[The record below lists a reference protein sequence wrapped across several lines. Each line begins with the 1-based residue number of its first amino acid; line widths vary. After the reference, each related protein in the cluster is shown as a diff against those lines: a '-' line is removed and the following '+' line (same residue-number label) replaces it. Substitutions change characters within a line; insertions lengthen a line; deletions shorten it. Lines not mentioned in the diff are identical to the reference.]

1 MLEIRNLKT
10 YYFMEQGTVKAV
22 DDVSF
27 TIPTGK
33 VVGLAGESGSGKTTI
48 AMSIMRL
55 LPSNGKIVD
64 GELILDNEID
74 LTKVDENYMR
84 EKIRWNKVAI
94 IFQGAMNALNPVLNV
109 GDQIVEAIL
118 AHENVSREEAWQRTK
133 ELFEEVGLDPDRIK
147 HYPHE
152 FSGGMRQRV
161 MIAMA
166 LACNPSLVIADEPTT
181 ALDVTIQA
189 EIMELLLELQKSYN
203 LSVLLISHDLSVMA
217 QMSHHIAILYGGKLM
232 EYGDAVSIFKRPRH
246 PYTQGLISSLPSVAR
261 TKKER
266 KLVTIPGAPPN
277 LLNPPPGCPF
287 YDRCPIAKDI
297 CKKEVPP
304 LRKINGSLVACHFV
318 DETKDRNVWRE

>member
-10 YYFMEQGTVKAV
+10 YYYMENGVVKAV

-27 TIPTGK
+27 KIPTGK

-64 GELILDNEID
+64 GEIILDDEID
-74 LTKVDENYMR
+74 LTKVDERYMR
-84 EKIRWNKVAI
+84 EKIRWKKIAI

-133 ELFEEVGLDPDRIK
+133 QLFEEVGLDPDRIR

-189 EIMELLLELQKSYN
+189 EIIDLLLDLQKAYN

-232 EYGDAVSIFKRPRH
+232 EYGDAVSIFKKPRH
-246 PYTQGLISSLPSVAR
+246 PYTQGLISSLPSVSR

-266 KLVTIPGAPPN
+266 KLVAIPGSPPD
-277 LLNPPPGCPF
+277 LLNPPAGCPF
-287 YDRCPIAKDI
+287 NPRCPIAKDI
-297 CKKEVPP
+297 CYKEMPTLEKVD
-304 LRKINGSLVACHFV
+304 GSYVACHFV
-318 DETKDRNVWRE
+318 DETKDRNIWRE

>member
-10 YYFMEQGTVKAV
+10 YYYMENGVVKAV

-27 TIPTGK
+27 EIPTGK

-64 GELILDNEID
+64 GEMILDDEID
-74 LTKVDENYMR
+74 LTKVDERYMR
-84 EKIRWNKVAI
+84 EKIRWKKIAI

-133 ELFEEVGLDPDRIK
+133 QLFEEVGLDPDRIR

-189 EIMELLLELQKSYN
+189 EIIDLLLDLQKAYN

-232 EYGDAVSIFKRPRH
+232 EYGDAVSIFKKPRH
-246 PYTQGLISSLPSVAR
+246 PYTQGLISSLPSVSR

-266 KLVTIPGAPPN
+266 KLVAIPGSPPD
-277 LLNPPPGCPF
+277 LLNPPAGCPF
-287 YDRCPIAKDI
+287 NPRCPIAKDI
-297 CKKEVPP
+297 CYKEMPTLEKVD
-304 LRKINGSLVACHFV
+304 GSYVACHFV
-318 DETKDRNVWRE
+318 DETKDRNIWRE

>member
-1 MLEIRNLKT
+1 MLEIQNLKT
-10 YYFMEQGTVKAV
+10 YYYMESGVVKAV

-27 TIPTGK
+27 KIPTGK

-64 GELILDNEID
+64 GEIILDDEID
-74 LTKVDENYMR
+74 LTKVDERYMR
-84 EKIRWNKVAI
+84 EKIRWKKVAI

-133 ELFEEVGLDPDRIK
+133 QLFEEVGLDPDRIR

-189 EIMELLLELQKSYN
+189 EIIDLLLDLQKAYN

-232 EYGDAVSIFKRPRH
+232 EYGDAVSIFKEPKH
-246 PYTQGLISSLPSVAR
+246 PYTQGLISSLPSVSR

-266 KLVTIPGAPPN
+266 KLVAIPGSPPD
-277 LLNPPPGCPF
+277 LLNPPAGCPF
-287 YDRCPIAKDI
+287 NPRCPIAKGI
-297 CKKEVPP
+297 CYKEMPTLEKVD
-304 LRKINGSLVACHFV
+304 GSYVACHFV
-318 DETKDRNVWRE
+318 DETKDRNIWRE

>member
-1 MLEIRNLKT
+1 
-10 YYFMEQGTVKAV
+10 MENGVVKAV

-27 TIPTGK
+27 KIPTGK

-64 GELILDNEID
+64 GEIILDDEID
-74 LTKVDENYMR
+74 LTKVDERYMR
-84 EKIRWNKVAI
+84 EKIRWKKIAI

-118 AHENVSREEAWQRTK
+118 AHENVSREEEWQRTK
-133 ELFEEVGLDPDRIK
+133 QLFEEVGLDPDRIR

-189 EIMELLLELQKSYN
+189 EIIDLLLDLQKAYN

-232 EYGDAVSIFKRPRH
+232 EYGDAVSIFKKPRH
-246 PYTQGLISSLPSVAR
+246 PYTQGLISSLPSVSR

-266 KLVTIPGAPPN
+266 KLVAIPGSPPD
-277 LLNPPPGCPF
+277 LLNPPAGCPF
-287 YDRCPIAKDI
+287 NPRCPIAKDI
-297 CKKEVPP
+297 CYKEMPTLEKVD
-304 LRKINGSLVACHFV
+304 GSYVACHFV
-318 DETKDRNVWRE
+318 DETKDRNIWRE

>member
-1 MLEIRNLKT
+1 VLEIQNLKT
-10 YYFMEQGTVKAV
+10 YYYMESGVVKAV

-27 TIPTGK
+27 KIPTGK

-64 GELILDNEID
+64 GEIILDDEID
-74 LTKVDENYMR
+74 LTKVDERYMR
-84 EKIRWNKVAI
+84 EKIRWKKVAI

-133 ELFEEVGLDPDRIK
+133 QLFEEVGLDPDRIR

-189 EIMELLLELQKSYN
+189 EIIDLLLDLQKAYN

-232 EYGDAVSIFKRPRH
+232 EYGDAVSIFKEPKH
-246 PYTQGLISSLPSVAR
+246 PYTQGLISSLPSVSR

-266 KLVTIPGAPPN
+266 KLVAIPGSPPD
-277 LLNPPPGCPF
+277 LLNPPAGCPF
-287 YDRCPIAKDI
+287 NPRCPIAKGI
-297 CKKEVPP
+297 CYKEMPTLEKVD
-304 LRKINGSLVACHFV
+304 GSYVACHFV
-318 DETKDRNVWRE
+318 DETKDRNIWRE

>member
-1 MLEIRNLKT
+1 MLEIQNLKT
-10 YYFMEQGTVKAV
+10 YYYMESGVVKAV

-27 TIPTGK
+27 KIPTGK

-64 GELILDNEID
+64 GEIILDDEID
-74 LTKVDENYMR
+74 LTKVDERYMR
-84 EKIRWNKVAI
+84 EKIRWKKVAI

-133 ELFEEVGLDPDRIK
+133 QLFEEVGLDPDRIR

-189 EIMELLLELQKSYN
+189 EIIDLLLDLQKAYN

-232 EYGDAVSIFKRPRH
+232 EYGDAVSIFKKPRH
-246 PYTQGLISSLPSVAR
+246 PYTQGLISSLPSVSR

-266 KLVTIPGAPPN
+266 KLVAIPGSPPD
-277 LLNPPPGCPF
+277 LLNPPAGCPF
-287 YDRCPIAKDI
+287 NPRCPIAKGI
-297 CKKEVPP
+297 CYKEMPTLEKVD
-304 LRKINGSLVACHFV
+304 GSYVACHFV
-318 DETKDRNVWRE
+318 DETKDRNIWRE

>member
-1 MLEIRNLKT
+1 
-10 YYFMEQGTVKAV
+10 MENGVVKAV

-27 TIPTGK
+27 EIPTGK

-64 GELILDNEID
+64 GEMILDDEID
-74 LTKVDENYMR
+74 LTKVDERYMR
-84 EKIRWNKVAI
+84 EKIRWKKIAI

-133 ELFEEVGLDPDRIK
+133 QLFEEVGLDPDRIR

-189 EIMELLLELQKSYN
+189 EIIDLLLDLQKAYN

-232 EYGDAVSIFKRPRH
+232 EYGDAVSIFKKPRH
-246 PYTQGLISSLPSVAR
+246 PYTQGLISSLPSVSR

-266 KLVTIPGAPPN
+266 KLVAIPGSPPD
-277 LLNPPPGCPF
+277 LLNPPAGCPF
-287 YDRCPIAKDI
+287 NPRCPIAKDI
-297 CKKEVPP
+297 CYKEMPTLEKVD
-304 LRKINGSLVACHFV
+304 GSYVACHFV
-318 DETKDRNVWRE
+318 DETKDRNIWRE

>member
-1 MLEIRNLKT
+1 MLEIQNLKT
-10 YYFMEQGTVKAV
+10 YYYMESGVVKAV

-27 TIPTGK
+27 KIPTGK

-64 GELILDNEID
+64 GEIILDDEID
-74 LTKVDENYMR
+74 LTKVDERYMR
-84 EKIRWNKVAI
+84 EKIRWKKVAI

-133 ELFEEVGLDPDRIK
+133 QLFEEVGLDPDRIR

-189 EIMELLLELQKSYN
+189 EIIDLLLDLQKAYN

-232 EYGDAVSIFKRPRH
+232 EYGDAVSIFKEPKH
-246 PYTQGLISSLPSVAR
+246 PYTQGLISSLPSVSR

-266 KLVTIPGAPPN
+266 KLVAIPGSPPD
-277 LLNPPPGCPF
+277 LLNPPAGCPF
-287 YDRCPIAKDI
+287 NPRCPIAKGI
-297 CKKEVPP
+297 CYKEMPALKKVDE
-304 LRKINGSLVACHFV
+304 SYVACHFI
-318 DETKDRNVWRE
+318 DETKDRNIWRE

>member
-48 AMSIMRL
+48 AMSTMRL
-55 LPSNGKIVD
+55 LPSNGKIVG
-64 GELILDNEID
+64 GELLLDNDID
-74 LTKVDENYMR
+74 LTKVDDEFMR
-84 EKIRWNKVAI
+84 EKIRWKKIAI
-94 IFQGAMNALNPVLNV
+94 VFQGAMNALNPVLNV

-189 EIMELLLELQKSYN
+189 EIMDLLLDLQKAYN

-217 QMSHHIAILYGGKLM
+217 QMSHNIAILYGGKLM
-232 EYGDAVSIFKRPRH
+232 EYGDAVSIFKKPRH
-246 PYTQGLISSLPSVAR
+246 PYTQGLISALPSVAR

-266 KLVTIPGAPPN
+266 KLVAIPGAPPN

-287 YDRCPIAKDI
+287 YERCPLAQDK
-297 CKKEVPP
+297 CKKEMPP
-304 LRKINGSLVACHFV
+304 LQKVDGSLVACWFV
-318 DETKDRNVWRE
+318 DETKGRNVWRE